1 MLCWVTPGEFFFCS
15 GPELPGPG
23 GVSKVS
29 DDLLSTSPA
38 KVQHPPNSTITIGFL
53 IKGLKKNN
61 AAWD

>member
-1 MLCWVTPGEFFFCS
+1 MNSFFCS

-23 GVSKVS
+23 GVSEVS
-29 DDLLSTSPA
+29 EDLAALPA
-38 KVQHPPNSTITIGFL
+38 KVQHPPNSTTTIGLL